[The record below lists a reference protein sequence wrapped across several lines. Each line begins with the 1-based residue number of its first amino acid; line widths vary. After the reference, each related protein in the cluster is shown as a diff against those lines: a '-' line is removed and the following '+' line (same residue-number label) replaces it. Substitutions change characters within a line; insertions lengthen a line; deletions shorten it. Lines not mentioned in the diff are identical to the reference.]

1 MEAQQRVVRAAA
13 RDAFLRF
20 AERGLITGAA
30 VLEYVE
36 GSTYAESCHQH
47 EFEAAWA
54 EADGHRRGALDET
67 EFQSF
72 LLAVDRFAAA
82 AADNADADGAPAPDS
97 AVTVPAPVPPAA
109 PPVAAPSPPPPASPA
124 SPASIRPDNHWIAKG
139 EPAAAPAPPA
149 TPAALMKAP
158 PSPSPQSKLAAFLA
172 AVPASPTVT
181 HRSPARSASKLA
193 AFVAATP
200 NPASPTP
207 SRAFA
212 TPPEPRLAAPPPPP
226 PPTSPSRLAA
236 FVAAVPNPASP
247 VYSWKE
253 AASPARP
260 ARHRPEPTTPA
271 FSTQPFVSA
280 LPSPATLVVTEIAHV
295 PDAAPPEAPIEERTW
310 PIAATRTMA
319 TAATQTPV
327 PAQKPVANP
336 TRSAAKQ
343 RPAPRPAPPADELEA
358 LDDAV
363 RACVEIRTSLR
374 VLTDP
379 MNFAG
384 APVTTAEP
392 LPAFSEPSPRLDA
405 QKAPTRRSAKSAQR
419 HVDRVREGLAQKA
432 AAKTPGATRER
443 AMAATR
449 SFASTKRA
457 QAPRSPE
464 RLITRRTVKRV
475 ATRPA
480 RFRRPPLAVQVSAT
494 RDLPALRKAVLRGA
508 QRHQYRVAGRVAWA
522 EGGEAHFRTKVRY
535 DSLDFGDQRCLV
547 EVPRKVDPAKA
558 VVQFFVLYGSS
569 DEVLAAG
576 GAHMA
581 DLSESRWLPLKRGS
595 AAADGRS
602 RGALK
607 VRAYVA
613 SPSDLAQLN
622 APPRPPSDVS
632 KWSAATPALL
642 RRRYEGG
649 LRSAASPLDVAED
662 LRRYH
667 ATLVTAQRRGES
679 PPPNVEATTAPSVSS
694 YFAGADA
701 SPASTTSRN
710 GADSGRSRD
719 GCGGPYWA
727 EPQRSPAS
735 AASTRTDA
743 SSARSPPE

>member
-20 AERGLITGAA
+20 AEAGLVSGAA

-72 LLAVDRFAAA
+72 LLAVNRFAAA

-97 AVTVPAPVPPAA
+97 AVTVPAQVPPAA
-109 PPVAAPSPPPPASPA
+109 PPVAAQAPPPPTSPA
-124 SPASIRPDNHWIAKG
+124 SPASIRPDNHWIAKD
-139 EPAAAPAPPA
+139 ELAAAPAPPA
-149 TPAALMKAP
+149 TPSAPAPAP

-181 HRSPARSASKLA
+181 HRSPARSPSKLA

-200 NPASPTP
+200 NPASPTS

-212 TPPEPRLAAPPPPP
+212 TPPEPRLAAPPPPPP

-247 VYSWKE
+247 VYSRKE
-253 AASPARP
+253 ASLARP
-260 ARHRPEPTTPA
+260 ARHEPTTPA
-271 FSTQPFVSA
+271 LSARPFVSA
-280 LPSPATLVVTEIAHV
+280 LPSPATLAVTEPAHV
-295 PDAAPPEAPIEERTW
+295 PDAAPPEAPIEERTR

-343 RPAPRPAPPADELEA
+343 RPAPRPAPPAEELEA

-379 MNFAG
+379 LNFAG
-384 APVTTAEP
+384 APVVTAEP

-432 AAKTPGATRER
+432 AAKTPGAKRER

-449 SFASTKRA
+449 SFASVKRS

-464 RLITRRTVKRV
+464 RPAARRTVKRV

-480 RFRRPPLAVQVSAT
+480 RFRRPPLAVQVSAA
-494 RDLPALRKAVLRGA
+494 RDLPELRKAVLRGA

-522 EGGEAHFRTKVRY
+522 EGGKAHFRTKVRY

-547 EVPRKVDPAKA
+547 EVPRKVDPTKA

-607 VRAYVA
+607 VKAYVA

-632 KWSAATPALL
+632 KWSAATPDLL
-642 RRRYEGG
+642 KRRYEGG

-662 LRRYH
+662 LQRYH
-667 ATLVTAQRRGES
+667 ATLLTAERRGD
-679 PPPNVEATTAPSVSS
+679 PPPNVEAARAPSVLS

-719 GCGGPYWA
+719 GRGGPYWA